1 MMVLPNQGCRNP
13 MLFHHDINPENA
25 LENLFRAETNSNQ
38 RLRRLIFS
46 NHSAAMLLENKA
58 LIYCILG
65 SHNEVLMHYPG

>member
-1 MMVLPNQGCRNP
+1 MN
-13 MLFHHDINPENA
+13 ENF
-25 LENLFRAETNSNQ
+25 LVGGEHGINQ
-38 RLRRLIFS
+38 RLILS